1 MADDV
6 LIFGAS
12 GSPRLTRKI
21 CEYLDVQPGA
31 GGKETV

>member
-12 GSPRLTRKI
+12 GSRKI